1 MRPKQPI
8 RRVQRHRLRKAHL
21 LSVIRFVFASF
32 VGDHQFHKGY
42 AVLLLKDHVRE
53 MHELSP
59 QAAADLMGE
68 LMSATRAVVKTFKPW
83 KINHACYGNAV
94 PHIHWHIFPRYE
106 SDSDHLNHPWIHA
119 QKFKDHE
126 IDPQTARAIAQQVRA
141 NL

>member
-1 MRPKQPI
+1 MPTDCLICQ
-8 RRVQRHRLRKAHL
+8 RVA
-21 LSVIRFVFASF
+21 LSRDNPFFIHEFPRSILV

-94 PHIHWHIFPRYE
+94 PHIHWHIY
-106 SDSDHLNHPWIHA
+106 
-119 QKFKDHE
+119 
-126 IDPQTARAIAQQVRA
+126 PQTARAIAQQVRA